1 MASVMSNALSGGVG
15 SVAGGVLG
23 RAAGGLG
30 PSSAGVRSLSLRAAA
45 DQRRHHRVAVALLG
59 RYMLADRQEYP
70 CQTVDMS
77 PGGVRLTCAVG
88 GEVGERTVVYLE
100 HVGRIEGTIARL
112 LPDGFAVS
120 ISATARK
127 RDKIA
132 SQLTWLTNRAAL
144 GLPEDRRHE
153 RLVPRQTLTTLRL
166 EGGREI
172 PARIVD
178 ISLSGAAVACEIELP
193 LDTSLTVGR
202 TAARVVRPFKGGVAV
217 EFRLPLSPDRFDETL
232 VL

>member
-1 MASVMSNALSGGVG
+1 MAGELASLVNRGKLSGARALALR
-15 SVAGGVLG
+15 VA
-23 RAAGGLG
+23 
-30 PSSAGVRSLSLRAAA
+30 P
-45 DQRRHHRVAVALLG
+45 DQRRHQRVAVALLG

-88 GEVGERTVVYLE
+88 GAVGERIVIYLD

-112 LPDGFAVS
+112 LPDGVAVA
-120 ISATARK
+120 IGATTRK

-132 SQLTWLTNRAAL
+132 SQLTWLANRAAL

-153 RLVPRQTLTTLRL
+153 RVVPRQTLAILRL
-166 EGGREI
+166 DGGREVE
-172 PARIVD
+172 ARIIDV
-178 ISLSGAAVACEIELP
+178 SLSGAALACEAELP
-193 LDTSLTVGR
+193 LESALTVGG
-202 TAARVVRPFKGGVAV
+202 TPARVVRRFKGGLAV